1 MSKVGTDW
9 KGLTSLNAPVPPMLA
24 KAIGYKGYARF
35 VSVQWTPYGDEAEY
49 SDGQKSSTGNWQAFL
64 AYIQHPAVSPFLE
77 DYDLGSSESE
87 AKHALILDQV
97 KLAVF
102 IAPVKDA
109 EKFLGEQWPQQPL
122 IRMAKEELVAK
133 ISIVRKNIEQP
144 RYTDIETIQQR
155 IKDQYAVIE
164 DIQKWLDKQLKN

>member
-1 MSKVGTDW
+1 MSGTGSW
-9 KGLTSLNAPVPPMLA
+9 H
-24 KAIGYKGYARF
+24 
-35 VSVQWTPYGDEAEY
+35 
-49 SDGQKSSTGNWQAFL
+49 AFL

-77 DYDLGSSESE
+77 EYDLGSSESE

-97 KLAVF
+97 KLEVF

-144 RYTDIETIQQR
+144 RYDIEEMQR
-155 IKDQYAVIE
+155 LIKDQRAMID
-164 DIQKWLDKQLKN
+164 DIQKWLDK